1 MLQDQFFMSS
11 LLLYFLYRNCPPT
24 HCNCYERSRA
34 MSSSPITHRNYQQ
47 ERKTTPTTKQPQI
60 SRHHRSGTNRGQ
72 QRSTPYITP
81 SGEVN
86 IVLLQFFSH
95 FVNETHQPLLP
106 SEAVKSLAP
115 KRKDN
120 TIQAIQ
126 LGSFICVPQSFCFGV
141 EVR

>member
-24 HCNCYERSRA
+24 HCNCYERSRT
-34 MSSSPITHRNYQQ
+34 MSSSPITHRNHQQ
-47 ERKTTPTTKQPQI
+47 ERKFTTTKQPQI
-60 SRHHRSGTNRGQ
+60 SHNHRSRTNGGQ

-86 IVLLQFFSH
+86 TVLLQFFSH
-95 FVNETHQPLLP
+95 FVYETHQALLP
-106 SEAVKSLAP
+106 SDAVKSWAP